1 MNRLTP
7 IQELRQIEQA
17 QTKLLLGVNVSLKR
31 EMEEYLKQQKNIL
44 ELEDNEKRKTEV
56 LNNMLE
62 AFFRFTERIILHQ
75 ERANKVK
82 NKEEIT
88 AQDLDAQYIQANLF
102 NQWAT
107 KQMELY
113 YQLKHL
119 YYLQKAKKYQ
129 E

>member
-7 IQELRQIEQA
+7 IQELRQIEQV
-17 QTKLLLGVNVSLKR
+17 QTKLLLGVNTSLKR
-31 EMEEYLKQQKNIL
+31 EIEEYLKQQKNIL

-75 ERANKVK
+75 ERVSKVK

-102 NQWAT
+102 NQ
-107 KQMELY
+107 
-113 YQLKHL
+113 
-119 YYLQKAKKYQ
+119 
-129 E
+129 

>member
-1 MNRLTP
+1 MNQLTP
-7 IQELRQIEQA
+7 IQELRQIEQV
-17 QTKLLLGVNVSLKR
+17 QTKLLLGVNSSLKR
-31 EMEEYLKQQKNIL
+31 EIEEYLKQQKNIL

-75 ERANKVK
+75 ERASKVK

-102 NQWAT
+102 NQ
-107 KQMELY
+107 
-113 YQLKHL
+113 
-119 YYLQKAKKYQ
+119 
-129 E
+129 